1 LKINPKGV
9 CLMKCLVCN
18 KDIPFDCT
26 CLDMGKRIQLVR
38 DAKQISSSEESF
50 KEFSKTKLG
59 IDVDK

>member
-1 LKINPKGV
+1 
-9 CLMKCLVCN
+9 MKCLVCN

-26 CLDMGKRIQLVR
+26 CHDMGKRIQLVR
-38 DAKQISSSEESF
+38 DAKQIASSEGIF